1 MVEIKITYEGD
12 LRCHARHGPSG
23 ITLNTDAP
31 VDNNGK
37 GESFS
42 PTDLVATA
50 MGTCMLTIMGI
61 LARKLNVDLKGTRVT
76 VTKEMSPAPP
86 RRIARLAATLDI
98 PTKVSPEHRE
108 RLEQAALN
116 CPVRLS
122 VHPDIQMPAKFNWA

>member
-1 MVEIKITYEGD
+1 MRQIHSMSVSISIGYLGE
-12 LRCHARHGPSG
+12 LRCEATHGPSQA
-23 ITLNTDAP
+23 TFQTDAP

-98 PTKVSPEHRE
+98 PTKVSPEH
-108 RLEQAALN
+108 
-116 CPVRLS
+116 
-122 VHPDIQMPAKFNWA
+122 